1 LRKDIVIAIAGIAIV
16 AAICF
21 GLAIWKSDMKPFSS
35 LRSGTASTSST
46 STTGPD
52 HVIMHVNG
60 EAVTEGEFAAAYS
73 QLPQEMQQQFAS
85 EAGKQAF
92 AEQIVR
98 LKILEQEGRKMGVE
112 KDPKVAGQLAADH
125 TNIIAAAAAQKLLP
139 PPNPAAVQKFY
150 DENKRNF
157 EATELSHI
165 LVAYEGG
172 AVPPRNGKPLSQRD
186 ALKKAQAISQQAKA
200 GADFAKLARE
210 LSDDASS
217 AEKGG
222 LLGPFSPGML
232 PPEIESHVT
241 QLQPGQVSDPVPS
254 RYGVHIFKVGAHT
267 SQPLDQ
273 VRPAIT
279 RRVQQQ
285 ATLDKV
291 EQMRKAA
298 KVDFDPKFFPEASK
312 ATPAAPPAAAPKQP

>member
-35 LRSGTASTSST
+35 LRSGATTTSAT
-46 STTGPD
+46 STAAGAPD

-60 EAVTEGEFAAAYS
+60 EPVTEAEFAAAFS
-73 QLPQEMQQQFAS
+73 QIPQEMQQQFAS

-92 AEQIVR
+92 AEQMVR
-98 LKILEQEGRKMGVE
+98 LKILEQEGRKLGVE
-112 KDPKVAGQLAADH
+112 KDPKVAGQLAADR
-125 TNIIAAAAAQKLLP
+125 TNIIAATTAQKLTP
-139 PPNPAAVQKFY
+139 PPTNDAVQKFY
-150 DENKRNF
+150 NDNKNKF

-165 LVAYEGG
+165 LIAYEGG

-186 ALKKAQAISQQAKA
+186 ALKKAQSIVQQAKN
-200 GADFAKLARE
+200 GGDFAKLARE
-210 LSDDASS
+210 NSDDAAS
-217 AEKGG
+217 AEHGG
-222 LLGPFSPGML
+222 VLGPFSPGML

-241 QLQPGQVSDPVPS
+241 QLRPGQVSDPVPS
-254 RYGVHIFKVGAHT
+254 RYGIHIFKVGAHT
-267 SQPLDQ
+267 SQPIDQ
-273 VRPAIT
+273 VRGGIS
-279 RRVQQQ
+279 RRMQQQ

-298 KVDFDPKFFPEASK
+298 KVEFDAKFFPEAPK
-312 ATPAAPPAAAPKQP
+312 PGAAPAAKKP

>member
-35 LRSGTASTSST
+35 LRSGATTTSAT
-46 STTGPD
+46 STAAGAPD

-60 EAVTEGEFAAAYS
+60 EPVTEGEFSAAFS
-73 QLPQEMQQQFAS
+73 QIPQEMQQQFAS

-92 AEQIVR
+92 AEQMVR
-98 LKILEQEGRKMGVE
+98 LKILEQEGRKLGVE
-112 KDPKVAGQLAADH
+112 KDPKVAGQLAADR
-125 TNIIAAAAAQKLLP
+125 TNIIAATTAQKLTP
-139 PPNPAAVQKFY
+139 PPTNDAVQKFY
-150 DENKRNF
+150 NDNKNKF

-165 LVAYEGG
+165 LIAYQGG
-172 AVPPRNGKPLSQRD
+172 AVPARNGKPLSQRD
-186 ALKKAQAISQQAKA
+186 ALKKAQSIVQQAKS

-210 LSDDASS
+210 NSDDAAS
-217 AEKGG
+217 AEHGG
-222 LLGPFSPGML
+222 VLGPFSPGML

-254 RYGVHIFKVGAHT
+254 RYGIHIFKVGAHT
-267 SQPLDQ
+267 SQPIDQ
-273 VRPAIT
+273 VRAGIS
-279 RRVQQQ
+279 RRMQQQ

-298 KVDFDPKFFPEASK
+298 KVEFDPKFFPEAPK
-312 ATPAAPPAAAPKQP
+312 AAAAPPAAKKP